1 MIPVSTP
8 DNSKARLGN
17 PRFIIIYT
25 PAFLLINTPCSVHVA
40 RIQQQ
45 AQVHHIRVNRGGS
58 VTMWIDL
65 LPPLLLIR
73 FGQLKM

>member
-17 PRFIIIYT
+17 PRF
-25 PAFLLINTPCSVHVA
+25 LLINTPCSVHVA
-40 RIQQQ
+40 HIQQQ
-45 AQVHHIRVNRGGS
+45 AQVHHIRVNRRGS